1 MEHWRVCISL
11 QNHEPDLYDLIYGIV
26 QYVMVEVDEDLVQ
39 TVDEQLEDE
48 EERKQAIDQTEFGHV
63 CLQPFMESEEFFFEN
78 VE

>member
-11 QNHEPDLYDLIYGIV
+11 QNYEPDLYDLIYGIV